1 MDKDIE
7 KILFTN
13 EENKK
18 RQFKKLGKKLT
29 EDYHDKNPV
38 IVGILRGAA
47 PFMIDLI
54 QAWIAIW
61 EIDFMAVSSYGDDTK
76 IFWICKNYQKIWTLM
91 WQIDTC

>member
-13 EENKK
+13 EEIKTAV
-18 RQFKKLGKKLT
+18 QKLGKKLT

-38 IVGILRGAA
+38 VVGILRGAA

-54 QAWIAIW
+54 QAMDCYM

-76 IFWICKNYQKIWTLM
+76 SSGICKNYQRFGHRRNG
-91 WQIDTC
+91 

>member
-13 EENKK
+13 EDIKTAV
-18 RQFKKLGKKLT
+18 QKLGKKLT

-38 IVGILRGAA
+38 VVGILRGEA

-54 QAWIAIW
+54 QAM
-61 EIDFMAVSSYGDDTK
+61 DKLS
-76 IFWICKNYQKIWTLM
+76 KIWIPTWRIGM
-91 WQIDTC
+91 C